1 MPRKPFVYGGFC
13 IFSWTFQSPRCINQK
28 YTLPLR
34 VKKALCWATCC
45 CGGEDSPYHMIL
57 DSVVNIFLYFLYLCI
72 MITEMMTTAAIRSNA
87 QPEGLLEY
95 VDAMRN
101 GVSVNIKRWAC
112 STFEQLLKKREN
124 YDNKR

>member
-1 MPRKPFVYGGFC
+1 
-13 IFSWTFQSPRCINQK
+13 
-28 YTLPLR
+28 
-34 VKKALCWATCC
+34 
-45 CGGEDSPYHMIL
+45 
-57 DSVVNIFLYFLYLCI
+57 

-101 GVSVNIKRWAC
+101 GVSVNIKRWTC